1 MFSSLLNSIQGIN
14 SKSVNS
20 SEATIEEVLKSLP
33 ADLKQNEE
41 YFINVI
47 ARSIEF
53 LKSETEELTLPT
65 INLNLSKENA
75 LPQFMW
81 GLLWDEW
88 EKTPQDGT
96 TIFLQDYAERG
107 ENNRKKKA
115 YFSALTPDL
124 FNDAYRDKVSC
135 FFEQLLDKDNI
146 DKPIMSNYQN
156 SYLDLFWSLHLDVMP
171 SDIPDYAKGVGLNFM
186 NCLALVTPL
195 VPLSEDNAIERM
207 HSYYKSY
214 MYVRENRSKLDSWIK
229 PHVDTIVA
237 NPDRYT
243 NTFVHY
249 WDINGDKS
257 MAGGHF
263 EKNDIV
269 FECFH
274 NFLALS
280 QWGNVIYN
288 IMDLLREDNNEPQA
302 LQIQAYHQELMSG
315 DYNAKDGDFTKLDY
329 FVFELLRVIMPN
341 DGSISRVKYDGKIN
355 QFTDTLNIHNHI
367 TIGNSPLHW
376 SDTELVDH
384 KDVAPFNPDRYLD
397 VPRSN
402 TIDNDALK
410 QVAGLARCPFDHNK
424 VKLADGRTIENNAY
438 GTTYSSHS
446 AGQCP
451 VVETAGYSPFGF
463 GYRRCPGELFTVDI
477 FKTFLITAWENNIGF
492 KLNEDTTHEPI
503 AVAPATFVPDNITF
517 IVKS

>member
-1 MFSSLLNSIQGIN
+1 MFGSLLNSIQGIN
-14 SKSVNS
+14 SKSVSS
-20 SEATIEEVLKSLP
+20 SEAGIEEVLKSLP
-33 ADLKQNEE
+33 ANLKQNEE

-47 ARSIEF
+47 ARSIEL
-53 LKSETEELTLPT
+53 LKSETEVLTLPT

-75 LPQFMW
+75 LPQFM
-81 GLLWDEW
+81 DEW
-88 EKTPQDGT
+88 EKTAQDGT
-96 TIFLQDYAERG
+96 TIYLQDYAERG

-124 FNDAYRDKVSC
+124 FNDAYREKVSC
-135 FFEQLLDKDNI
+135 FFEQLLDKDNV

-171 SDIPDYAKGVGLNFM
+171 NDIPDYAKGIGLNFM

-195 VPLSEDNAIERM
+195 VPLSEENAIDRM

-214 MYVRENRSKLDSWIK
+214 MYVRENRSKLDRWIK

-237 NPDRYT
+237 NPDKYT

-249 WDINGDKS
+249 WDINGDKN

-274 NFLALS
+274 NFLALN

-288 IMDLLREDNNEPQA
+288 IMNLLREDNNEPQA

-315 DYNAKDGDFTKLDY
+315 DYNVNDGDFTKLDY
-329 FVFELLRVIMPN
+329 FVFDLLRAIMPN
-341 DGSISRVKYDGKIN
+341 DGSISRAKYDGKIN
-355 QFTDTLNIHNHI
+355 QFTDTLNIH
-367 TIGNSPLHW
+367 
-376 SDTELVDH
+376 
-384 KDVAPFNPDRYLD
+384 
-397 VPRSN
+397 
-402 TIDNDALK
+402 
-410 QVAGLARCPFDHNK
+410 DHNQ

-446 AGQCP
+446 GGQCP
-451 VVETAGYSPFGF
+451 VAETAGYSPFGF
-463 GYRRCPGELFTVDI
+463 GYHRCPGELFTANI
-477 FKTFLITAWENNIGF
+477 FKIFLITAWDNDIGF
-492 KLNEDTTHEPI
+492 KLNEGTTHKPI
-503 AVAPATFVPDNITF
+503 AVAPAAFVPDNITF